1 MRKKILFTAGGT
13 GGHLYPAISIVEY
26 IQDSYPGVEL
36 FFIGTKRRLDR
47 SLIPGLGIGY
57 RLIESYG
64 LSAGR
69 NLLKRFLIFCR
80 FAFFLVF
87 GFFKSLVIILKF
99 RPDIIMGMGGYVC
112 APVFLAGLLLG
123 RKIALHEQNY
133 IPGRLNSYFS
143 RFAKFIFISFE
154 DTQKYFK
161 VPSGRIIYSGNP
173 VRKEVLEFKKKIPDF
188 KKWELKKGRFT
199 IVAFGGSQGA
209 SKINGAVMG
218 LKSLFSVGDKIQVL
232 LICGKRFYGK
242 LKMEKGNGPKDDD
255 GPVFKI
261 IPFTSQMQEIYRIA
275 DIIISRA
282 GANTVFEILAANIPG
297 ILIPYPEA
305 IGDHQFYNASYL
317 AGIGKA
323 IVLDEK
329 KLDSKKLKE
338 IIKSLLSNG
347 KKKYFKL
354 KKKKIKAGR
363 TNSAELIATVLT
375 GGNN

>member
-1 MRKKILFTAGGT
+1 MRKKIIFTAGGT

-26 IQDSYPGVEL
+26 IGKNHPETEL

-47 SLIPGLGIGY
+47 SLIPGLGIKH

-64 LSAGR
+64 LAAGR
-69 NLLKRFLIFCR
+69 NLFKKFLIYSR
-80 FAFFLVF
+80 FVFFLVP

-112 APVFLAGLLLG
+112 APVFLAGILLG
-123 RKIALHEQNY
+123 KKIALHEQNY

-143 RFAKFIFISFE
+143 RYAKFIFISFE

-161 VPSGRIIYSGNP
+161 VPLDRIIYSGNP
-173 VRKEVLEFKKKIPDF
+173 VRRSVLEFRKKIPDF

-209 SKINGAVMG
+209 AKINRAVLG
-218 LKSLFSVGDKIQVL
+218 LHGLFSGNDKIQIL
-232 LICGKRFYGK
+232 LICGKRYYSQFK
-242 LKMEKGNGPKDDD
+242 EDKGSMPESDNE
-255 GPVFKI
+255 PVFRI
-261 IPFTSQMQEIYRIA
+261 IPFTSLMQEVYRIA

-282 GANTVFEILAANIPG
+282 GANTVFELLAANIPG
-297 ILIPYPEA
+297 ILVPYPEA
-305 IGDHQFYNASYL
+305 IGNHQFYNASYL

-323 IVLDEK
+323 IVLDEE

-338 IIKSLLSNG
+338 IIKSLLSND

-354 KKKKIKAGR
+354 KNKKIKAGR
-363 TNSAELIATVLT
+363 INSAELITSVLME
-375 GGNN
+375 GK